1 MSMDFEK
8 TLAMLSGQSVDAFMQ
23 SQLTEQDKAQI
34 DNAIETLFSGLS
46 LKNWLD
52 GGTLGNAWTNALD
65 TVRDV
70 VFAFPYNNP
79 ATKYAQSAVFIH
91 RQKWHIQIVA
101 SRDVQ
106 ETIKCP
112 ADQRNSWYQNA
123 NTKVQN
129 SIEILR
135 KKIMEFESGTPRTGN
150 NVQNT
155 QQVFTH
161 DNVRQIGEREHERE
175 RVREE

>member
-8 TLAMLSGQSVDAFMQ
+8 TMAMLSGQSVDAFMQ
-23 SQLTEQDKAQI
+23 NQLTDQDKAQI
-34 DNAIETLFSGLS
+34 DNAIDTLFSGLS

-65 TVRDV
+65 TLRDV

-101 SRDVQ
+101 SRDAQ

-112 ADQRNSWYQNA
+112 ANQRDAWYQDA
-123 NTKVQN
+123 NIKIQN
-129 SIEILR
+129 SVEILR
-135 KKIMEFESGTPRTGN
+135 QKISDFESDTPRTGKHA
-150 NVQNT
+150 QNT
-155 QQVFTH
+155 QHIFAH
-161 DNVRQIGEREHERE
+161 ENARQIGEREHEHE